1 MAKFDSHKWIREFK
15 SSKLEAVNSLNDPTL
30 KKLRTLPKGN
40 LLPPLNKWWEAQPED
55 LMSAVYW
62 SKGQLPPR
70 DPKKFEEAYNEV
82 VKQLHVKYPIPAEVL
97 PKLDL
102 DDETEK
108 AISMDAP
115 DMNEAESNIAQQTKS
130 FQPGDMWSNDFDYVG
145 MLKFG
150 AERGF
155 YELGLETLKDLYE
168 SFTDVNYHTEAQDL
182 GNAIDYMED
191 PGQDA
196 NQAMERIEDFLT
208 SFRRACMKTLK
219 SWNIKWAPDPSIER
233 EMRG

>member
-1 MAKFDSHKWIREFK
+1 MTKFDAHKWIKEFK
-15 SSKLEAVNSLNDPTL
+15 SGKLN
-30 KKLRTLPKGN
+30 
-40 LLPPLNKWWEAQPED
+40 ED
-55 LMSAVYW
+55 
-62 SKGQLPPR
+62 KP
-70 DPKKFEEAYNEV
+70 NV
-82 VKQLHVKYPIPAEVL
+82 VKA
-97 PKLDL
+97 
-102 DDETEK
+102 
-108 AISMDAP
+108 
-115 DMNEAESNIAQQTKS
+115 
-130 FQPGDMWSNDFDYVG
+130 FGPGDMWSNDFDYVG

-155 YELGLETLKDLYE
+155 YELGLETLKDLYD

-196 NQAMERIEDFLT
+196 NQAMEKIEDLLT

-233 EMRG
+233 DMRG

>member
-1 MAKFDSHKWIREFK
+1 MTKFDAHKWIKDFK
-15 SSKLEAVNSLNDPTL
+15 SGKL
-30 KKLRTLPKGN
+30 
-40 LLPPLNKWWEAQPED
+40 
-55 LMSAVYW
+55 
-62 SKGQLPPR
+62 
-70 DPKKFEEAYNEV
+70 
-82 VKQLHVKYPIPAEVL
+82 
-97 PKLDL
+97 
-102 DDETEK
+102 
-108 AISMDAP
+108 
-115 DMNEAESNIAQQTKS
+115 NEAESNIAQQTKP

-155 YELGLETLKDLYE
+155 YELGLETLQDLFE
-168 SFTDVNYHTEAQDL
+168 SFTDVNYHREAQDL

-196 NQAMERIEDFLT
+196 NQAMEKIEDLLT

>member
-1 MAKFDSHKWIREFK
+1 MTKFDAHKWIKDFK
-15 SSKLEAVNSLNDPTL
+15 SGKL
-30 KKLRTLPKGN
+30 
-40 LLPPLNKWWEAQPED
+40 
-55 LMSAVYW
+55 
-62 SKGQLPPR
+62 
-70 DPKKFEEAYNEV
+70 
-82 VKQLHVKYPIPAEVL
+82 
-97 PKLDL
+97 
-102 DDETEK
+102 
-108 AISMDAP
+108 
-115 DMNEAESNIAQQTKS
+115 NEAESNIAQQTKS

-155 YELGLETLKDLYE
+155 YELGLETLQDLYE
-168 SFTDVNYHTEAQDL
+168 SFTDVNYHTEAADL

-196 NQAMERIEDFLT
+196 NQAMEKIEDLLT

-233 EMRG
+233 DMRG